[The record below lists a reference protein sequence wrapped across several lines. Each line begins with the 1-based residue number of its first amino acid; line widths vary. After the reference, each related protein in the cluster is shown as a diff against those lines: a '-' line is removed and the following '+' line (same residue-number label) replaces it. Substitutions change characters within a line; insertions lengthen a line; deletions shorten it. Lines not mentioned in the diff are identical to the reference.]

1 MRLLLSSA
9 IEFIYA
15 AAETLYKGDAEHRY
29 LWHHHLSLPESEYS
43 LDRVR
48 EIILTLERKAIS
60 LINDKQYT
68 ILQCEALDSRFPV
81 YSEILDIFP
90 IYKDAVS
97 LQYQRPVVKPSD
109 IPGLLY
115 LLKIPGYQEGL
126 EVENHGFGYHFH
138 YGRIKSGSLQRTNL
152 LLTFDSAI
160 KHPKK
165 QNKIILSKP
174 TLFSEYHADGK
185 CKSIDVETIGQNK
198 RFPIYLVCHDA
209 GAKRGF
215 ENFKRPSKESIVF
228 HTSSSVLAQNL
239 Q

>member
-9 IEFIYA
+9 IKFIYVA
-15 AAETLYKGDAEHRY
+15 TETLFKDDAEHRY
-29 LWHHHLSLPESEYS
+29 LWYRHLHRPESKFS

-48 EIILTLERKAIS
+48 GIILDLERKALS
-60 LINDKQYT
+60 LIGDERYE
-68 ILQCEALDSRFPV
+68 ISRCEVFDSRFPV
-81 YSEILDIFP
+81 YSEILEIVP

-97 LQYQRPVVKPSD
+97 LQCQRPVVKPSE

-115 LLKIPGYQEGL
+115 LLKIPSHQEGL
-126 EVENHGFGYHFH
+126 DVENHGFGYHFH
-138 YGRIKSGSLQRTNL
+138 YGRIKSGTLQRTNL
-152 LLTFDSAI
+152 LLTFDPAI
-160 KHPKK
+160 KPAKK
-165 QNKIILSKP
+165 QKQIVLAKP

-198 RFPIYLVCHDA
+198 RLPIYLVCHDA

-228 HTSSSVLAQNL
+228 HTSSGAAAQNL